1 MADNPKK
8 TAEEIEQMEPD
19 DVEQSGGTFRSILK
33 IFGIFLALA
42 GIILAGFFAG
52 IYLRVLD
59 VYEMNEKLDLYAMPF
74 IGEYFVEPMKKTP
87 GVLDE
92 YIFQPAK
99 KMIDDKLSTPPPE
112 TPPPNGEQKPENGK
126 ADDKKGDKK
135 DEKKDDK
142 KQEQPKPEKKE
153 EEAKPATLT
162 KEEIEKKQKEAE
174 AAERKRVSK
183 LARVYNEMKPEAAA
197 DIMVDLDDEIA
208 IAVLQ
213 KMDESQA
220 AKVLAALDPSQS
232 ARLTRSIYSGKRSS
246 MVSPGDQMEP
256 MTPSA
261 E

>member
-8 TAEEIEQMEPD
+8 TAEEVEQMETD

-112 TPPPNGEQKPENGK
+112 TPPPNGDQKPENGK

-142 KQEQPKPEKKE
+142 KPEQPKPEKKE
-153 EEAKPATLT
+153 EESKPAVLT
-162 KEEIEKKQKEAE
+162 KEEIEKQQKEAE

-220 AKVLAALDPSQS
+220 AKVLAALDPGQS

-256 MTPSA
+256 TSPS
-261 E
+261 EE

>member
-1 MADNPKK
+1 MAKDPKK
-8 TAEEIEQMEPD
+8 KTGEVEQTETVD
-19 DVEQSGGTFRSILK
+19 EEQSGGVARSILK
-33 IFGIFLALA
+33 ILGIFLALT
-42 GIILAGFFAG
+42 GFILACFFAG
-52 IYLRVLD
+52 IYLRVFD
-59 VYEMNEKLDLYAMPF
+59 VYEMNEKIDLYAMPF
-74 IGEYFVEPMKKTP
+74 IGEYFVEPVKKTP

-92 YIFQPAK
+92 YLFQPAK
-99 KMIDDKLSTPPPE
+99 KMIDEKLSTPPPE
-112 TPPPNGEQKPENGK
+112 TPPPGGEQKPEDVK
-126 ADDKKGDKK
+126 KDDKKEEKK
-135 DEKKDDK
+135 DEKKP
-142 KQEQPKPEKKE
+142 EQPKPEKKE

-197 DIMVDLDDEIA
+197 GIMVDLDDEIA

-220 AKVLAALDPSQS
+220 AKVLAALDPRQS

-246 MVSPGDQMEP
+246 MVSPGDHMEP
-256 MTPSA
+256 VTPA